1 MGSNTMNPLPKNVR
15 PQSDAAGEEQR
26 KGGLSRYW
34 LMPLP
39 FKIIF
44 ITSSLAALV
53 IFILF
58 WFSIPVFGNVLT
70 GVWYYYILYATLGF
84 NIFLGVGATK
94 AQKRVAPRWY
104 DYLLGAILWGII
116 IYCLINHEAI
126 GNNVWINNPTPLQFT
141 LGCILALLALE
152 CGRRVGGWG
161 FVGMLAFAIIYPLVC
176 GYIPTQWPISG
187 FPLSFQG
194 LITDYAFGDNGML
207 GLPARILGHLV
218 IGFYF
223 FAGMMMG
230 MGGGEFF
237 LKLAV
242 ALAGKYRG
250 GPAKVAVISS
260 AFFGSLSGSVIA
272 NIAGTGGF
280 TIPAMKRM
288 GYEPEYAA
296 AVEACASTG
305 GDTMPPIMGGIF
317 IMIIIAQVEYADVLV
332 AAIIPSLLYFYGL
345 LVQVDGYAATHGLR
359 GLPKN
364 EIPPIG
370 KTLKDG
376 WLYLLIIAFLVF
388 GLVYMRWGVIV
399 PVYAVF
405 LVLILSFFTKRT
417 RLTWRTVEGGL
428 AQYAGLLNFG
438 TAIFLPMGFFMVGL
452 LKTGMAGRLTAWI
465 VGFGGENVYLILLI
479 GVLFSL
485 AMGTVGLDRTSYLFL
500 AVTMAPAVIK
510 MTGLP
515 TIAVHLFLIMYGGMG
530 GLTPP
535 VAIHAYIAAGIA
547 GADPVK
553 TSYRTVR
560 LGIILAIFPFFF
572 LLQPALIILN
582 SSPLDILKYL
592 SIAMVGLGLLAS
604 GLEGHLFKVGR
615 LSLWQR
621 CLLIPGGFL
630 FAFPDWSSTIVGVV
644 MCAAAITPAL
654 VRKRLTVKTG

>member
-1 MGSNTMNPLPKNVR
+1 MGNNTMNPLPKNVR
-15 PQSDAAGEEQR
+15 AQSDAAGVQQQ

-44 ITSSLAALV
+44 IASALTAMV

-58 WFSIPVFGNVLT
+58 WFSIPVFGNILT

-94 AQKRVAPRWY
+94 SQKRMSPRWY
-104 DYLLGAILWGII
+104 DYLLGSILWGII

-126 GNNVWINNPTPLQFT
+126 GNNIWADDPTPLQLT
-141 LGCILALLALE
+141 LGVILALLALE

-161 FVGMLAFAIIYPLVC
+161 FVGMLIFAISYPLFC

-187 FPLSFQG
+187 YPLGFNG
-194 LITDYAFGDNGML
+194 LVADYAFGDNGML

-296 AVEACASTG
+296 AIEACASTG
-305 GDTMPPIMGGIF
+305 GDTMPPILGGVF
-317 IMIIIAQVEYADVLV
+317 VMIIIAQVEYADVMI
-332 AAIIPSLLYFYGL
+332 ACIIPSLLYFYGL

-388 GLVYMRWGVIV
+388 GLVYMRWGIIV
-399 PVYAVF
+399 PIYAVF

-417 RLTWRTVEGGL
+417 RLTWRTLESGL

-465 VGFGGENVYLILLI
+465 VGFGGESVYLILLI

-485 AMGTVGLDRTSYLFL
+485 AMGTVGLDRTSYVFL
-500 AVTMAPAVIK
+500 AVTMAPAVIQ
-510 MTGLP
+510 MTGWP

-547 GADPVK
+547 GASPVK

-572 LLQPALIILN
+572 LFQPALIILN
-582 SSPLDILKYL
+582 SSPLDILMYL
-592 SIAMVGLGLLAS
+592 SIALIGLGLLAS
-604 GLEGHLFKVGR
+604 GLEGYLFKVGR
-615 LSLWQR
+615 LSIWQR

-630 FAFPDWSSTIVGVV
+630 FAFPDWSSTIAGVII
-644 MCAAAITPAL
+644 CTAAITSGL
-654 VRKRLTVKTG
+654 VYKRLTAKAV